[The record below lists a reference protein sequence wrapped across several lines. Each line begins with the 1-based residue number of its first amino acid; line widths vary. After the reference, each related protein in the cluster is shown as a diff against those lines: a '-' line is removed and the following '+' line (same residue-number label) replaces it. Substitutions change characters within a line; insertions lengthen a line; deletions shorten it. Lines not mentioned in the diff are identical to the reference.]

1 MSAVHVNVTT
11 RRSTHEN
18 RQWRNFWFW
27 FCSNRRTL
35 SGAAEAVRRL
45 WHRLNRRLNSPTG
58 LRPNTAICTVGA
70 REGGADRGAPAS
82 PGVVRDVAAEA
93 AAAAARLGRRGDR
106 AAAADHHRAGHRQ
119 RHVRHAAQPAT
130 QGHLLRTQVGC
141 LYLLFTSKVEK
152 SKVFP
157 YSLPGVGSGADPGV
171 QSVSPQVT

>member
-18 RQWRNFWFW
+18 RQWRNFWVW

-35 SGAAEAVRRL
+35 SGAAGAVRA
-45 WHRLNRRLNSPTG
+45 
-58 LRPNTAICTVGA
+58 AILAPSKQTFELAYWIKTEYSNIYCRCA
-70 REGGADRGAPAS
+70 CASEGGTDRGAPAS

-93 AAAAARLGRRGDR
+93 AAAAARHGRRGDR

-152 SKVFP
+152 K
-157 YSLPGVGSGADPGV
+157 
-171 QSVSPQVT
+171 